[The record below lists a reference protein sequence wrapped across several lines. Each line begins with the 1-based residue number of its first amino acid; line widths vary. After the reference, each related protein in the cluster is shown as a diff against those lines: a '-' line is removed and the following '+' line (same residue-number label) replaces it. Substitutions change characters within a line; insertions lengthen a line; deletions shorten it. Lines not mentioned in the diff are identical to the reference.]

1 MNVAMLVSPHPL
13 SPNSLPLAGERD
25 AEMDLD
31 SLRECH
37 LFESKNV

>member
-1 MNVAMLVSPHPL
+1 MNFAMVVSPHPL

-25 AEMDLD
+25 LD
-31 SLRECH
+31 SLREFH